1 MAHLQIFF
9 LSSVVALAALH
20 SSDAVDYTVT
30 NQAATT
36 PGGIV
41 FDNQLGAEYTRQ
53 QMESASQFIWDL
65 FQQTDSTAR
74 KNVPSVSLFIV
85 NNLPP
90 EIPAATGNNEIR
102 VSDKHIEAFSG
113 DQLKPEFNGVL
124 YHEMTHVW
132 QWNGNGQKDDSLGG
146 LIEGIADFVRL
157 KANYIPAGWA
167 KPGDGNRWYD
177 GYSVTARFLDYCEGL
192 KPGFVAELNKKMRDG
207 YTTDFFFQ
215 LLGKTVDQLWTDYKN
230 QPRN

>member
-1 MAHLQIFF
+1 MAHLQSIF
-9 LSSVVALAALH
+9 LASLLALAALH

-53 QMESASQFIWDL
+53 QMESASQFIWNL
-65 FQQTDSTAR
+65 FQQTDPAAR

-85 NNLPP
+85 DNLSPDRVA
-90 EIPAATGNNEIR
+90 ETLNNEIR
-102 VSDKHIEAFSG
+102 VNDKYIQAG
-113 DQLKPEFNGVL
+113 DQLKPGFNGVL
-124 YHEMTHVW
+124 YHEMAHVW
-132 QWNGNGQKDDSLGG
+132 QWNGNGQRDNTTGG

-207 YTTDFFFQ
+207 YSTDFFFQ